1 MFQSLFTLAVIL
13 IILLSILIIVYNH
26 PDFWFWIFLNFFFD
40 PGGYVYS
47 FMGGTVLG
55 PLHLTDVCIA
65 GIVICLISAKVN
77 WAFIFQDQMLKKFIF
92 YLTLFALYFYVVYG
106 GIVPFF
112 NNDLDY
118 ATFLRKNRVSAYS
131 FIILVAVYFFS
142 LRSLELF
149 YTTTLAI
156 GTICLTL
163 FAITL
168 FSGVQLIPI
177 GEMARRPGDEMMR
190 IWMQSYG
197 LFYFLFPFSLTVYL
211 LTRKINLDIKY
222 KKWLYYSGVVLL
234 ITMLITL
241 TRRTQIDI
249 IATIIIISLIISYIF
264 RTGKLSTILKIIA
277 PAAVVILVLSI
288 TFPKYVGYISETAVD
303 TFLLMTTGMDS
314 KGQID
319 QRVTGTND
327 YELTKEY
334 INNNLFFGTGYTY
347 LYWKDGRAH
356 SSRGEKYAVAAD
368 AAGEVPIYYLF
379 FGYGLAGALIMIPL
393 YYLMI
398 RLYFRLA
405 KLLRENLSKFFGEP
419 QLIIFSIYFLLII
432 TEKFTTKLYGF
443 GSDFDYPS
451 IGFTVIYIG
460 VALAIIRKTTF
471 IVTTKPQYV
480 YFSSNSI

>member
-1 MFQSLFTLAVIL
+1 
-13 IILLSILIIVYNH
+13 
-26 PDFWFWIFLNFFFD
+26 
-40 PGGYVYS
+40 
-47 FMGGTVLG
+47 
-55 PLHLTDVCIA
+55 
-65 GIVICLISAKVN
+65 
-77 WAFIFQDQMLKKFIF
+77 
-92 YLTLFALYFYVVYG
+92 
-106 GIVPFF
+106 
-112 NNDLDY
+112 
-118 ATFLRKNRVSAYS
+118 
-131 FIILVAVYFFS
+131 
-142 LRSLELF
+142 
-149 YTTTLAI
+149 
-156 GTICLTL
+156 
-163 FAITL
+163 
-168 FSGVQLIPI
+168 
-177 GEMARRPGDEMMR
+177 
-190 IWMQSYG
+190 
-197 LFYFLFPFSLTVYL
+197 
-211 LTRKINLDIKY
+211 
-222 KKWLYYSGVVLL
+222 
-234 ITMLITL
+234 MLITL